1 MNVSKNEPSQT
12 ALIARLQQQW
22 EEKLAASSE
31 VREARSSLEFH
42 RRKIQKLE
50 EELSSARGWE
60 GELEVKACSLKERL
74 KPPLLKLKDR
84 LERSEA
90 VQESLVRE
98 CLDSHGWRE
107 VVLLLAARVERAA
120 QLERGQLVRLADTV
134 LLVRNCLHG
143 EGQEGAEVQDL
154 ARRLLREL
162 ARADIYWVGMEAWEA
177 EIMRQLVTEVSGVP
191 RFVARILDQLLEE
204 VARGKG
210 QDGVNREVQNI
221 SATY

>member
-1 MNVSKNEPSQT
+1 M
-12 ALIARLQQQW
+12 
-22 EEKLAASSE
+22 
-31 VREARSSLEFH
+31 
-42 RRKIQKLE
+42 
-50 EELSSARGWE
+50 
-60 GELEVKACSLKERL
+60 KACSLKERL

-84 LERSEA
+84 LERSET

-98 CLDSHGWRE
+98 CVESHGGRE
-107 VVLLLAARVERAA
+107 MVLLLAARVERALRAA
-120 QLERGQLVRLADTV
+120 QTKRGQLVRLADTV
-134 LLVRNCLHG
+134 LVVRSCLHG
-143 EGQEGAEVQDL
+143 VGQEEEAQMQDL

-210 QDGVNREVQNI
+210 HDGINREMQKM
-221 SATY
+221 SAIY